1 MIALFI
7 LYFMVRNIIAA
18 GSEEDCVSSY
28 NCFNNFDCTNNG
40 TTNCISDYSSLESYV
55 KNDKAIV
62 DKLTKT
68 FYRTG
73 HSPAR
78 FVRITY
84 KFQIPA
90 HNNDSENKNE
100 SSCIPTE
107 RLYYWS
113 ESPVYLLGPRPLY
126 YCHFLLLT
134 WKKMMFL
141 LSSLVFKQMIKKHCS
156 LG

>member
-1 MIALFI
+1 
-7 LYFMVRNIIAA
+7 MVRNIIAA

-100 SSCIPTE
+100 SSCISTE

-126 YCHFLLLT
+126 YLSLFAINVEEDDVFIELPCLQANDQEA
-134 WKKMMFL
+134 L
-141 LSSLVFKQMIKKHCS
+141 LSRLTYLV
-156 LG
+156 